1 MQNNRKIYNMRL
13 ITGPCFAVFYII
25 DRTVTQVNH
34 KTKEIQQGEQQEG
47 KSTERVQNGPES
59 KGQMQGRR
67 QMWRYLKEFA
77 AR

>member
-1 MQNNRKIYNMRL
+1 MWL

-34 KTKEIQQGEQQEG
+34 TTKEIQQDEQQEG
-47 KSTERVQNGPES
+47 QITERVQSGPES
-59 KGQMQGRR
+59 KGQKQGRR